1 MEERFRRTLRLE
13 ARNSRRRRL
22 ACLCTGVAS
31 LVLLLVAFVLQVVEG
46 SWFPLLT
53 TAAAFVLQVRLS
65 DDGRFPSISGTGTY
79 RLMELVVAPPLC
91 TTYRLAPS
99 LWTGPG
105 FVCIGAARGENGIYG
120 LTVYSLLLG
129 G

>member
-1 MEERFRRTLRLE
+1 MEAERYRRTLRPD
-13 ARNSRRRRL
+13 ARESRRRRL

-65 DDGRFPSISGTGTY
+65 HGRFPSVISY
-79 RLMELVVAPPLC
+79 
-91 TTYRLAPS
+91 
-99 LWTGPG
+99 
-105 FVCIGAARGENGIYG
+105 
-120 LTVYSLLLG
+120 YSLV
-129 G
+129 